1 MATFGSISEFN
12 NNKDELQ
19 YTERLEH
26 YFVANDTVRRKTYF
40 CLCAVKTYSLIRNL
54 TAPAKPG
61 EEIVDIVK
69 QHCNPQPSEI
79 VQRYLF
85 HTHRRKANESVSE
98 YVAKLRKLS
107 EFCNFGIVL
116 MTD

>member
-1 MATFGSISEFN
+1 MKTSYNTPKDWNIISW
-12 NNKDELQ
+12 Q
-19 YTERLEH
+19 TTPR
-26 YFVANDTVRRKTYF
+26 VVRRKPYF

-61 EEIVDIVK
+61 KEIVDIVK

-85 HTHRRKANESVSE
+85 HTHRRKPTESVNE

-107 EFCNFGIVL
+107 EFCNFGILL